1 MYFDTLPSDPIMLLS
16 FVNTRLRDEYGSLK
30 ELCAALDV
38 DAASLCAC
46 LGQIGYVYN
55 PQLNKFV

>member
-30 ELCAALDV
+30 ELCSALDV
-38 DAASLCAC
+38 DAVSLCAR

-55 PQLNKFV
+55 PELNKFV

>member
-30 ELCAALDV
+30 ELCSALNV
-38 DAASLCAC
+38 DACAPVW
-46 LGQIGYVYN
+46 GRSAMYTI
-55 PQLNKFV
+55 PS